1 MGFIK
6 TLSELFEAIF
16 KRSSPEVQKKQLM
29 KKLELEI
36 RDFQPS
42 ICRNG
47 MLLPNFGEAI
57 FALYKNTRP
66 LDNLFQYTVSPN
78 DIQRQHRFEAELI
91 VTGYS
96 ISDREALQA
105 LSFENRK
112 ESIIAA
118 GQNDDRE
125 YIHQRKEFERII
137 KDLNTEGFK
146 KMDSDILMLRQLVE
160 FCRYNYTPFLQAFDS
175 NFIPADL
182 NYKPSYKEIPATTA
196 QNLLED
202 LYYQTQGL
210 KITTSTADAVLA
222 LAKLKKGGELTEQ
235 DEKAYLGN
243 LKKINYVMTRVL
255 TPAKLKI
262 LIRMCRQDMAY
273 EPGFAQFTGSPR
285 QDFANMM
292 QARFDSDEQR
302 IKTEIQ
308 DETISEELAALFPE
322 TPLEE
327 VGSYNQAYN
336 KQLQDEVSMSFKWIL
351 PMKILKTF
359 LHTYLPEKTKAL
371 LNDIVIEGFFNSP
384 AYKSN
389 FSAVVFSAINA
400 DKEVYDFESSF
411 GTDQRNS
418 IAVLESYIKDC
429 KKDKDFFKRLEKMVN
444 SINDD
449 ANKVMQGICTN
460 LVSLYRQLG
469 ELLADAK
476 KPSGELV
483 SNLKVLMMSS
493 RNRDNTNFLEANYSN
508 WNIFFEIMK
517 NYVIINNTGDMK
529 HE

>member
-6 TLSELFEAIF
+6 TIAELFEAIF
-16 KRSSPEVQKKQLM
+16 RRSSPEVQKKQQL
-29 KKLELEI
+29 KKLEVEI
-36 RDFQPS
+36 RDFHPA

-91 VTGYS
+91 ITGYS
-96 ISDREALQA
+96 ISDRESFEN

-112 ESIIAA
+112 DSIISA
-118 GQNDDRE
+118 GQNYDRE

-137 KDLNTEGFK
+137 KELNSENFK
-146 KMDSDILMLRQLVE
+146 KMDSDILQLRQLVE

-182 NYKPSYKEIPATTA
+182 LYKPTYKELPITTA

-202 LYYQTQGL
+202 LFYQTQGL
-210 KITTSTADAVLA
+210 RITTSTADAVLA
-222 LAKLKKGGELTEQ
+222 LAKLKKGSDITNEE
-235 DEKAYLGN
+235 EKMYLGC
-243 LKKINYVMTRVL
+243 LKKINYIMMRIL
-255 TPAKLKI
+255 SPEKLKI
-262 LIRMCRQDMAY
+262 LIRFCHQDLSY
-273 EPGFAQFTGSPR
+273 EPTFAQFSGSPR

-292 QARFDSDEQR
+292 QAHFDSDEQR

-308 DETISEELAALFPE
+308 DETISEELASLFPE
-322 TPLEE
+322 ITLEE

-336 KQLQDEVSMSFKWIL
+336 RQLQEEVSMSFKWIL
-351 PMKILKTF
+351 PMRILKTF
-359 LHTYLPEKTKAL
+359 LHVYLPENTKAL
-371 LNDIVIEGFFNSP
+371 LNDIVIEGFFNSQ
-384 AYKSN
+384 AYKTN
-389 FSAVVFSAINA
+389 FSAIVFAAINSE
-400 DKEVYDFESSF
+400 KEVIDFEKSF
-411 GTDQRNS
+411 GSDQKNS
-418 IAVLESYIKDC
+418 IAVLESYIKDS

-460 LVSLYRQLG
+460 LASLYRQLG

-476 KPSGELV
+476 KPSGELI

-493 RNRDNTNFLEANYSN
+493 RNRDNTNYLETNYSN

-517 NYVIINNTGDMK
+517 NYVIINTGDMK